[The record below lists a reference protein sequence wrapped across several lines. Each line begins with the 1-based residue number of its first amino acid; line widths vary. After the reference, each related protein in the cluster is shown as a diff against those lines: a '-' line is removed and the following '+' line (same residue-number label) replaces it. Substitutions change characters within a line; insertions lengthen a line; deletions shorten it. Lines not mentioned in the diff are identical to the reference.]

1 MDEIGLVIKCQQG
14 DMEAYEALFGSYFNK
29 AVRYAFLIT
38 GRNDLAEDIVQEAL
52 IECYKDIKS
61 LKSPEKFKSWF
72 YRILVR
78 TSWRVKSK
86 EKGKVS
92 IEEFDGCDYKSINE
106 NLNDD
111 FERLVE
117 RRESSRLI
125 KDALHKLSLPLRTT
139 VVLHYYNDLSIKE
152 IAQVLKCF
160 QGTVKSRLHNA
171 RKILHKELV
180 KEGYVC
186 DGKECG
192 TNA

>member
-14 DMEAYEALFGSYFNK
+14 DMEAYEVLFGSYFNK

-78 TSWRVKSK
+78 TSWRVKAK

-92 IEEFDGCDYKSINE
+92 IEEFDGCDYNSVNE

-117 RRESSRLI
+117 IRESSRLI

>member
-14 DMEAYEALFGSYFNK
+14 DMEAYEVLFGSYFNK

-52 IECYKDIKS
+52 IECYKDMNS
-61 LKSPEKFKSWF
+61 LKSPEKFRPWF

-78 TSWRVKSK
+78 TSWRVKAK
-86 EKGKVS
+86 ETGKVS
-92 IEEFDGCDYKSINE
+92 IEEFDGCDYNSVNE

-117 RRESSRLI
+117 IRESSRLI